1 MPKLKVRTLLGV
13 MMANR
18 SKVGIITI
26 LLLFSLFTGVVQ
38 GNDAGSG
45 GDAGNSF
52 STATSLGSTSSTYY
66 GNLSSTNDTDDY
78 YSINMSNDTGI
89 HVEVNFDTTNNDFDL
104 YLYSSTQST
113 IDSSLSWSSN
123 ESVSSNGTS
132 VGGTTVF
139 LRVEAYS
146 GSGDYTMIISIFSV
160 YTVAQNDA
168 NTGGD
173 ASDSQTTPTM
183 LNSYNATYYG
193 YVDNNMDEYDWYG
206 FSIPNNYSIS
216 ASLSWNNTSS
226 LIDLDLHLF
235 DSNSTYLD
243 YSYDNNP
250 ENVSSGSASI
260 GGTTVTLLVRAW
272 SGVENYTLLI
282 NFDDISNSQVFNQND
297 ANSGGDVSGNF
308 SSAYNLTG
316 NDTYYGWISDSGDV
330 NDIYAVY
337 VPPLFAIE
345 ATMFWNNSGDDY
357 DLGLFDENEN
367 LIDSS
372 FFSNPEFVE
381 SGGTNVSDSVVFVV
395 IQAGTGEGNYSV
407 NISLVNQTS
416 LPVFNQNDAYSGG
429 DAGNEFSNAT
439 SINASSGI
447 SYWPGYI
454 DDSTDEYD
462 FYSVYIP
469 ADHGITTSLSYSQG
483 WLGIYLYDSSNSQ
496 INYSLSQQQPLVVS
510 TNNTG
515 SYVGDSNIIIEI
527 WGYSGSGE
535 YNFTISIFTL
545 DADGDGYYDEVEN
558 SCGSDAY
565 DSSSVPLDTDADG
578 ICDTLDNDDDDDGVD
593 DSNDS
598 FPTDPSE
605 NSDIDN
611 DGIGDN
617 SDTDDDGDG
626 WPDTDEL
633 DCNTDPN
640 DSSSV
645 PLDTDNDGYC
655 NVGDDDDDGDGHLDS
670 VDAFPLDP
678 EEWLDTDYDGIGDN
692 SDTDDDG
699 DSYDD
704 ELEITCLSDPLL
716 ASSTPLDTDDDGECD
731 ELDDDMDGDGVSND
745 VDASPLDS
753 TEQLDTDGD
762 GIGDNADLDDD
773 GDGYPDDVDLFPLDA
788 TEWEDFDSDG
798 VGDNS
803 DSDDDNDGWLDDIEL
818 FCDSNPFSFT
828 SRPDDFDGDLSC
840 DKMDTDDDDDGVLD
854 ESDAFPYDELEWS
867 DLDLDGIGDRQDT
880 DDDGDSWSDMD
891 EPICGS
897 DPLDSQSIPLDY
909 DSDNICDEM
918 DLDDDD
924 DSVPDIMDEFPF
936 NPSESSDIDRDG
948 IGDNADTDADGDL
961 WPDSAELICLSD
973 PLDASSIPIDTD
985 SDMTCDL
992 IDPDDDGDGIIDIID
1007 LFPKDGNEWED
1018 LNGDGLGDN
1027 KYPLTLLDKIKLN
1040 SNIIVP
1046 IIVVIITIMAI
1057 VSLILS
1063 RKRNNTEEELQE
1075 SEKYDD
1081 FNIDF
1086 ELDKTTE
1093 VNENIMQMDDEAQR
1107 NIDTQSEENTILEKF
1122 DEYPGWLW
1130 DSTNEE
1136 WVPEE

>member
-1 MPKLKVRTLLGV
+1 

-66 GNLSSTNDTDDY
+66 GNLSSTNDSDDY

-113 IDSSLSWSSN
+113 IDSSYSWSSN

-617 SDTDDDGDG
+617 SDTDDDGD
-626 WPDTDEL
+626 
-633 DCNTDPN
+633 
-640 DSSSV
+640 
-645 PLDTDNDGYC
+645 
-655 NVGDDDDDGDGHLDS
+655 
-670 VDAFPLDP
+670 
-678 EEWLDTDYDGIGDN
+678 
-692 SDTDDDG
+692 
-699 DSYDD
+699 SYDD

-909 DSDNICDEM
+909 DLDNICDEM

-1063 RKRNNTEEELQE
+1063 L
-1075 SEKYDD
+1075 SL
-1081 FNIDF
+1081 IH
-1086 ELDKTTE
+1086 
-1093 VNENIMQMDDEAQR
+1093 I
-1107 NIDTQSEENTILEKF
+1107 
-1122 DEYPGWLW
+1122 
-1130 DSTNEE
+1130 
-1136 WVPEE
+1136 

>member
-1 MPKLKVRTLLGV
+1 
-13 MMANR
+13 MANR

-66 GNLSSTNDTDDY
+66 GNLSSTNDTNDY

-113 IDSSLSWSSN
+113 IDSSYSWSSN

-160 YTVAQNDA
+160 YTIAQNDA

-272 SGVENYTLLI
+272 SGAENYTLLI

-297 ANSGGDVSGNF
+297 ANSGGDASGNF

-611 DGIGDN
+611 DG
-617 SDTDDDGDG
+617 T
-626 WPDTDEL
+626 
-633 DCNTDPN
+633 
-640 DSSSV
+640 
-645 PLDTDNDGYC
+645 
-655 NVGDDDDDGDGHLDS
+655 
-670 VDAFPLDP
+670 
-678 EEWLDTDYDGIGDN
+678 GDN

-803 DSDDDNDGWLDDIEL
+803 DSDDDGDGWLDDIEL

-840 DKMDTDDDDDGVLD
+840 DKMDTDDDDDGILD

-880 DDDGDSWSDMD
+880 DDDGDSWSDTD

-909 DSDNICDEM
+909 DLDNICDEM

-1093 VNENIMQMDDEAQR
+1093 VNENIMEMDDEAQR

>member
-113 IDSSLSWSSN
+113 IDSSYSWSSN

-617 SDTDDDGDG
+617 SDTDDDGD
-626 WPDTDEL
+626 
-633 DCNTDPN
+633 
-640 DSSSV
+640 
-645 PLDTDNDGYC
+645 
-655 NVGDDDDDGDGHLDS
+655 
-670 VDAFPLDP
+670 
-678 EEWLDTDYDGIGDN
+678 
-692 SDTDDDG
+692 
-699 DSYDD
+699 SYDD